1 MEIESSEDTGSVEL
15 FESPRSVVRSA
26 WANASLNALYPE
38 RSNPRQKRVMV
49 ASDTSQ
55 FSAKEVIERY

>member
-1 MEIESSEDTGSVEL
+1 MEIESSEDMGSAEL

-38 RSNPRQKRVMV
+38 RPNPRQKRVMV

>member
-1 MEIESSEDTGSVEL
+1 MEIESSEDMGSAEL

-26 WANASLNALYPE
+26 WANASLKALYPE
-38 RSNPRQKRVMV
+38 RPNPRQKRVMV